1 MLENLVMLQTY
12 GYYGGGEIGRFID
25 ALSQAGF
32 FSYLLPF
39 LVIFALVY
47 GILTRLKLFEA
58 TKAVNAIIALAV
70 GLLALQFDFVP
81 LFFSDIFPRV
91 GIGLAIILVILI
103 VMGLFVPKATWV
115 PYALFG
121 VSALIVLIILIQT
134 GGVFGSDIGY
144 WFYNNWPFLAG
155 LIFVMILFAIAV
167 GASSKKEGEAE
178 KVPVPFFPWT
188 QSSSSS
194 GG

>member
-12 GYYGGGEIGRFID
+12 SYYGGGEIGRFID

-32 FSYLLPF
+32 FSYILPF
-39 LVIFALVY
+39 LLIFALVF
-47 GILTRLKLFEA
+47 GILTRLKLFEQ
-58 TKAVNAIIALAV
+58 TKAVNAIIALAI

-81 LFFSDIFPRV
+81 AFFSDIFPRV
-91 GIGLAIILVILI
+91 GIGLGIILVILI
-103 VMGLFVPKATWV
+103 IMGLFVPKATWV

-121 VSALIVLIILIQT
+121 ISALVVIVILIQT

-155 LIFVMILFAIAV
+155 LIFVIVLFAIAV
-167 GASSKKEGEAE
+167 GASSEKKED

-188 QSSSSS
+188 Q
-194 GG
+194 GKE